1 MNTFSI
7 SESIA
12 PEYSHAF
19 GRTLSIDEL
28 RHSTPAVFAGNASAR
43 TRPTY
48 RFINT
53 AHVLQALLEAGFQPS
68 AAQQTRTRS
77 GSDPTYAR
85 HMIRLR
91 RTCESLTLVDCIPEI
106 CLINAHDGTS
116 AYQLL
121 AGLYRPLCTNGLLCR
136 MGDFAVI
143 RIAHRSTVVA
153 DVVAG
158 ALQITAQFEQIGT
171 QVTAMAARILTDEQQ
186 VAFAHTA
193 FEIRYAKVE
202 TRPAFAPEK
211 MLEARR
217 AADVAPTLW
226 HTFNRCQ
233 ESALAGGISYRSRSQ
248 RLVQTRRIRNIRE
261 DVRINTALWQAAYRI
276 LES

>member
-1 MNTFSI
+1 MNTFSV
-7 SESIA
+7 SEAIA

-19 GRTLSIDEL
+19 GRTLTIDEL
-28 RHSTPAVFAGNASAR
+28 RNRTPAVFAGNPSAR
-43 TRPTY
+43 TKPTY

-53 AHVLQALLEAGFQPS
+53 AEVLQALVDAGFQPS
-68 AAQQTRTRS
+68 AAQQTRSRS
-77 GSDPTYAR
+77 GPDPTYAW

-91 RTCESLTLVDCIPEI
+91 RVRESLTLVDCIPEI

-143 RIAHRSTVVA
+143 RIAHRSSVVA

-171 QVTAMAARILTDEQQ
+171 QVTAMAARVLNDEEQM
-186 VAFAHTA
+186 AFAHTA
-193 FEIRYAKVE
+193 FEIRYARVE
-202 TRPAFAPEK
+202 SRPAFAPEK

-217 AADVAPTLW
+217 AADSAPTLW
-226 HTFNRCQ
+226 HTFNRLQLCC
-233 ESALAGGISYRSRSQ
+233 ARH
-248 RLVQTRRIRNIRE
+248 N
-261 DVRINTALWQAAYRI
+261 
-276 LES
+276 

>member
-7 SESIA
+7 SEAIA

-28 RHSTPAVFAGNASAR
+28 RHSTPAVFAANASSR
-43 TRPTY
+43 TRSTY

-53 AHVLQALLEAGFQPS
+53 AQVLQALLEAGFQPS

-91 RTCESLTLVDCIPEI
+91 RTRETLTLVDCIPEI

-143 RIAHRSTVVA
+143 RIPHRSTIIA

-158 ALQITAQFEQIGT
+158 ALQITAQFEQIGSM
-171 QVTAMAARILTDEQQ
+171 VTAMAARILNDSEQL
-186 VAFAHTA
+186 AFAQTA
-193 FEIRYAKVE
+193 YAIRYAKVE
-202 TRPAFAPEK
+202 SRPAFAPEK

-217 AADVAPTLW
+217 AADMAPTLW
-226 HTFNRCQ
+226 HAFNRLQ
-233 ESALAGGISYRSRSQ
+233 ESALTGGVSYRSRSE
-248 RLVQTRRIRNIRE
+248 RLVRTRRIRNIRE
-261 DVRINTALWQAAYRI
+261 
-276 LES
+276 

>member
-1 MNTFSI
+1 MRKFKMNTFPI
-7 SESIA
+7 SESTA
-12 PEYSHAF
+12 PKYAQAF
-19 GRTLSIDEL
+19 ARTLSIDEL
-28 RHSTPAVFAGNASAR
+28 RDRTPAVFASEASGR

-53 AHVLQALLEAGFQPS
+53 AKVVHALLDAGFTPS
-68 AAQQTRTRS
+68 AAQQTRTRT
-77 GSDPTYAR
+77 GSDPIYAR

-91 RTCESLTLVDCIPEI
+91 RVQEHLTLVDCIPEI

-143 RIAHRSTVVA
+143 RVPHRASVVA

-158 ALQITAQFEQIGT
+158 ALQVTAQFERIGET
-171 QVTAMAARILTDEQQ
+171 VTAMAARILNDREQRD
-186 VAFAHTA
+186 FAETA
-193 FEIRYAKVE
+193 FRIRWARIE
-202 TRPAFAPEK
+202 GRPAFAPAK

-217 AADVAPTLW
+217 AGDDHPTLW
-226 HTFNRCQ
+226 HTFNRLQ
-233 ESALAGGISYRSRSQ
+233 
-248 RLVQTRRIRNIRE
+248 
-261 DVRINTALWQAAYRI
+261 
-276 LES
+276 

>member
-1 MNTFSI
+1 
-7 SESIA
+7 
-12 PEYSHAF
+12 
-19 GRTLSIDEL
+19 
-28 RHSTPAVFAGNASAR
+28 
-43 TRPTY
+43 
-48 RFINT
+48 
-53 AHVLQALLEAGFQPS
+53 
-68 AAQQTRTRS
+68 
-77 GSDPTYAR
+77 
-85 HMIRLR
+85 MIRLR

-121 AGLYRPLCTNGLLCR
+121 AGLYRPLCTNGLLCH

-143 RIAHRSTVVA
+143 RIAHRSTVIA

-171 QVTAMAARILTDEQQ
+171 QVTAMAARILTDDEQ

-193 FEIRYAKVE
+193 FDIRYAKIDA
-202 TRPAFAPEK
+202 RPAFAPEK

-217 AADVAPTLW
+217 AADAAPTLW

-233 ESALAGGISYRSRSQ
+233 ESALTGGIAYHSRTQ
-248 RLVQTRRIRNIRE
+248 RLIQTRRIRNIRE
-261 DVRINTALWQAAYRI
+261 DVRINTALWQAACRI

>member
-7 SESIA
+7 SETIA

-19 GRTLSIDEL
+19 GRTLSMDDL
-28 RHSTPAVFAGNASAR
+28 HRQSPAVFAGNASAC
-43 TRPTY
+43 TKPTY

-91 RTCESLTLVDCIPEI
+91 RSRESLTLVDCIPEI

-143 RIAHRSTVVA
+143 RIPHRSTVIA

-158 ALQITAQFEQIGT
+158 ALQITAQFEQIGSL
-171 QVTAMAARILTDEQQ
+171 VTAMATRILNDSEQM
-186 VAFAHTA
+186 AFAQTA
-193 FEIRYAKVE
+193 FAIRYAKVE
-202 TRPAFAPEK
+202 TRPAFSPEK

-217 AADVAPTLW
+217 AADMAPTLW
-226 HTFNRCQ
+226 HAFNRLQ
-233 ESALAGGISYRSRSQ
+233 ESALTGGVSYRSRSE
-248 RLVQTRRIRNIRE
+248 RLVRTRRIRNIRE
-261 DVRINTALWQAAYRI
+261 DVRINTALWQAACRI

>member
-1 MNTFSI
+1 MNTLHVA
-7 SESIA
+7 ESA
-12 PEYSHAF
+12 SAAYSHAF
-19 GRTLSIDEL
+19 GRTLSIDDL
-28 RHSTPAVFAGNASAR
+28 RSRTPAVFAGNASTR
-43 TRPTY
+43 TKPTY

-53 AHVLQALLEAGFQPS
+53 ADVLHALLEAGFQPS
-68 AAQQTRTRS
+68 AAQQTRSRQ
-77 GSDPTYAR
+77 GSDSTYAR

-91 RTCESLTLVDCIPEI
+91 PVRESITLVDCIPEI

-143 RIAHRSTVVA
+143 RVPHRANVIA

-158 ALQITAQFEQIGT
+158 AIQITAQFERIGAL
-171 QVTAMAARILTDEQQ
+171 VAAMAARMLTESEQL
-186 VAFAHTA
+186 AFAHTA
-193 FEIRYAKVE
+193 YEIRWAKVE
-202 TRPAFAPEK
+202 TRPLLLPAK

-217 AADVAPTLW
+217 AADANPSLW
-226 HTFNRCQ
+226 HTFNRLQ
-233 ESALAGGISYRSRSQ
+233 EAAMSGGIVYHSRAQ
-248 RLVQTRRIRNIRE
+248 RLVRTRRIRNIRE
-261 DVRINTALWQAAYRI
+261 DVRINTALWQAATRI